1 MRKYLCHYTTSHGC
15 SELFEKLQAS
25 ETSSFNGE
33 ERLIKWSR
41 WSFGSVHVVKLI
53 NKDHA
58 DENSEP
64 TLIWLLVDLL
74 FEIFLTNVEKSG
86 NQKSKVIVGELRTIS
101 NSLTPAMEWLVNRAV
116 IFFGKGLHN
125 RGLFN
130 RVSKICLP
138 PMRKNKFYISKLKK
152 TNNIYY

>member
-86 NQKSKVIVGELRTIS
+86 NQKSKVIVGELRTMS
-101 NSLTPAMEWLVNRAV
+101 NSLTPAMEWFICQNSDWSIEPLFFLVKVSIIEVYLTGSPKSVCLRWERTNF
-116 IFFGKGLHN
+116 IFQN
-125 RGLFN
+125 
-130 RVSKICLP
+130 
-138 PMRKNKFYISKLKK
+138 
-152 TNNIYY
+152 